1 MKTSYM
7 LHDQLRLGPL
17 LRARECGC
25 TRVRRDSDGVG
36 NVLSMRMRGL
46 EFHPSNPQKTKQTNK
61 QLNRHELGR
70 LRQEE
75 HGCFLATQPS
85 LICEHLGPI
94 KRTRLTKHN
103 G

>member
-46 EFHPSNPQKTKQTNK
+46 EFHPPNPQKQNKQTN
-61 QLNRHELGR
+61 N
-70 LRQEE
+70 
-75 HGCFLATQPS
+75 
-85 LICEHLGPI
+85 
-94 KRTRLTKHN
+94 
-103 G
+103 